1 MRAWSAWMEPT
12 PVPDL
17 RRLLQT
23 GLRRISRVTRHLPGT
38 VGGMG
43 IYFSAQEELPRRGR
57 DYDWL
62 RYRDELL
69 SRADRALDAGRVDA
83 ALSWF
88 DKALRLSYHPALHSA
103 GGSPLVAD
111 PEHFLRPL
119 RRSRTG
125 AVLLSTEI
133 PPSSRPPRPVAR
145 NRPEGSPVRLAV
157 IAQENWTFIRP
168 VLDALRATGRYEIR
182 EIEVEDL
189 SGDEHPD
196 REQVIRARHD
206 LVTAGA
212 RIPTPARVADAYDW
226 ADVVLVEWGHHVLTW
241 VSLLDR
247 RPRLLVGRY
256 HRFEVFTPF
265 PLLHDHSVIDRLL
278 HVSPPVRHL
287 VDAVAPAAREV
298 ETRYVSNLL
307 GRGLG
312 ELSEEPRN
320 LRTLVQIGWN
330 REIKDVLF
338 SLEML
343 ERLRRHDERFR
354 LQLVGPGLPAASDEN
369 AYQRRVRARLAS
381 FDPQAVEMLGVR
393 RDVPEI
399 LSSAGVVVSASN
411 GEGTHESVMEGL
423 ATGCPAVIRD
433 WPDALGYGGAAS
445 VYSADWVVSDV
456 EEAVRRVLEL
466 QDPGRYEAETLAAR
480 RWAVEHRHP
489 DRVIEG
495 YEHALRPDAP
505 GR

>member
-1 MRAWSAWMEPT
+1 
-12 PVPDL
+12 
-17 RRLLQT
+17 
-23 GLRRISRVTRHLPGT
+23 
-38 VGGMG
+38 
-43 IYFSAQEELPRRGR
+43 
-57 DYDWL
+57 
-62 RYRDELL
+62 
-69 SRADRALDAGRVDA
+69 
-83 ALSWF
+83 
-88 DKALRLSYHPALHSA
+88 
-103 GGSPLVAD
+103 
-111 PEHFLRPL
+111 
-119 RRSRTG
+119 
-125 AVLLSTEI
+125 
-133 PPSSRPPRPVAR
+133 RPPRPVGR
-145 NRPEGSPVRLAV
+145 DRPAGRTVRLAV

-212 RIPTPARVADAYDW
+212 RIPTPARVAAAYDW
-226 ADVVLVEWGHHVLTW
+226 ADVVLVEWGPHVVPWL
-241 VSLLDR
+241 SPLGR

-265 PLLHDHSVIDRLL
+265 PLLHGHSVIDRLL

-369 AYQRRVRARLAS
+369 AYRRRVVARLAS

-411 GEGTHESVMEGL
+411 GEGTHESV
-423 ATGCPAVIRD
+423 
-433 WPDALGYGGAAS
+433 
-445 VYSADWVVSDV
+445 
-456 EEAVRRVLEL
+456 
-466 QDPGRYEAETLAAR
+466 
-480 RWAVEHRHP
+480 
-489 DRVIEG
+489 
-495 YEHALRPDAP
+495 
-505 GR
+505 

>member
-1 MRAWSAWMEPT
+1 
-12 PVPDL
+12 
-17 RRLLQT
+17 
-23 GLRRISRVTRHLPGT
+23 VTRHLPGA

-43 IYFSAQEELPRRGR
+43 IYFSAQGELSRWGR
-57 DYDWL
+57 AHHWQRD
-62 RYRDELL
+62 RDELL
-69 SRADRALDAGRVDA
+69 SRADRALGSGRVDA

-88 DKALRLSYHPALHSA
+88 DKALRIAYHPALHSA

-111 PEHFLRPL
+111 PQHFLTPL
-119 RRSRTG
+119 RQSRTG
-125 AVLLSTEI
+125 AVLLGGQI
-133 PPSSRPPRPVAR
+133 PARSRPPQPTAR
-145 NRPEGSPVRLAV
+145 DRSEGSPVRLVV

-182 EIEVEDL
+182 EIEIEDL
-189 SGDEHPD
+189 PGGERPV
-196 REQVIRARHD
+196 REQILRARYD

-265 PLLHDHSVIDRLL
+265 PLLHDHTVIDRLL

-287 VDAVAPAAREV
+287 VEAAAPAARAV
-298 ETRYVSNLL
+298 RTRYVPNLL
-307 GRGLG
+307 SRGLG
-312 ELSEEPRN
+312 ELSQQPRD
-320 LRTLVQIGWN
+320 LRTLVQVGWN

-338 SLEML
+338 GLEML
-343 ERLRRHDERFR
+343 ERLRRHDDRFR
-354 LQLVGPGLPAASDEN
+354 LQLVGPGLPAASHEDP
-369 AYQRRVRARLAS
+369 YQRRVRARLAS
-381 FDPQAVEMLGVR
+381 FDPQAVELLGVR

-399 LSSAGVVVSASN
+399 LSRAGVVVSGSN

-445 VYSADWVVSDV
+445 VYKADWVVPDV
-456 EEAVRRVLEL
+456 EGAVRRVLEL
-466 QDPGRYEAETLAAR
+466 QDPGRHESETVAAR

-495 YEHALRPDAP
+495 YEHALRPHALRPGAP
-505 GR
+505 DR